1 MRFEFHDPRV
11 DPAPAR
17 WPEFCRDAR
26 LHPVW
31 DYELMGVEAWGA
43 RNPQLLV
50 VAAEGDA
57 LVAAMSV
64 LVCRPRLAPRFAP
77 RPGRRSLRPVWAE
90 VYQPWLSGYPGI
102 VFAPGFPAADRAALT
117 RAFERQLGRR
127 LGPGLLGVL
136 YRAIGEDFAEQVGGR
151 GRVIRRAE
159 PTAVLENLRF
169 ESEEDWIGT
178 LPARRRSG
186 LRRRRRRIAEDPGLV
201 VRGGPGRDDVDGA
214 EVAALIRAHRDRYG
228 KLKLDTR
235 TMPSAGFLHRF
246 VRRPDVHTLTYR
258 DTEGRLLAV
267 NTLLDHPDSLSL
279 QHWAALPL
287 DERGRGAGLYF
298 DSYVRAVR
306 LLAQRGAKELS
317 AGRGMSE
324 LKQELGFQPRPLY
337 AAAAPRPVLGR

>member
-11 DPAPAR
+11 DPVPAG
-17 WPEFCRDAR
+17 WAEFSRAAR

-31 DYELMGVEAWGA
+31 DYELMGLEAWGA

-50 VAAEGDA
+50 VAAEGDE
-57 LVAAMSV
+57 LVAGLSV
-64 LVCRPRLAPRFAP
+64 LVCRPRLSPRFAP
-77 RPGRRSLRPVWAE
+77 APGRRPLRPFWAE

-102 VFAPGFPAADRAALT
+102 VFAPGFPDADRATLV
-117 RAFERQLGRR
+117 RAFERQLRR
-127 LGPGLLGVL
+127 HLGPGLLGVL
-136 YRAIGEDFAEQVGGR
+136 YRAIDEDFATRAAGR
-151 GRVIRRAE
+151 GRLVRQAE
-159 PTAVLENLRF
+159 PTAVLENRF
-169 ESEEDWIGT
+169 ASEEDWIKS
-178 LPARRRSG
+178 LPAARRSG
-186 LRRRRRRIAEDPGLV
+186 LRRRRRRIAEDPTLV

-214 EVAALIRAHRDRYG
+214 EIAALIKAHRERYG

-235 TMPSAGFLHRF
+235 TIPSAGFLHRF

-267 NTLLDHPDSLSL
+267 NTLLDHPDSPSL

-287 DERGRGAGLYF
+287 DERGRSSGLYF

-306 LLAQRGAKELS
+306 FMTQRGAKELS

-324 LKQELGFQPRPLY
+324 LKQELGFRSRTLY
-337 AAAAPRPVLGR
+337 AAAVPRPVLGR